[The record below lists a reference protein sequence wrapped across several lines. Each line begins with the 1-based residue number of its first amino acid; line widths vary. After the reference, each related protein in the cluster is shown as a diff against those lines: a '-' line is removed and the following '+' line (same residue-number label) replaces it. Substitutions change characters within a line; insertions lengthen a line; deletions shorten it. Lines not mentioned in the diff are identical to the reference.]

1 MKRIGVM
8 PDAHGLLGAQ
18 AIADFRGVDLII
30 HAGNMGKEKVFE
42 ELRQVV
48 YSNII

>member
-1 MKRIGVM
+1 M

-42 ELRQVV
+42 ELFSQRDGSFVR
-48 YSNII
+48 